1 MARGGVPVQ
10 HPIRLPILRTRVPV
24 PMLEAVEAAADAAQT
39 SLSATLRELLAG
51 ALTSRGLWPPAP
63 AGKRRRARA

>member
-1 MARGGVPVQ
+1 
-10 HPIRLPILRTRVPV
+10 
-24 PMLEAVEAAADAAQT
+24 MLAAVEAAAEASQT

-63 AGKRRRARA
+63 VAKRRRVRA

>member
-1 MARGGVPVQ
+1 MHGTA
-10 HPIRLPILRTRVPV
+10 RLPVLRTRVPL
-24 PMLEAVEAAADAAQT
+24 PMLAAVEAAAEASQT

-63 AGKRRRARA
+63 AAKRRRVRA